1 MLTVSKSKHHV
12 KMILIVVFAQCLLLT
27 MSASV
32 FAEPYLQLDA
42 NPAVYVGGE
51 EESTVTTGDVF
62 TLYALVN
69 STAPEAP
76 DPIDLL
82 KKYYYLSIAIAPKVD
97 TPTDLGS
104 FIFDGDVINVTADMV
119 YGIPPVATEIYQDLP
134 SHGIFDTYFKE
145 IPFTLTGATRTNL
158 YDVEYNSGGPGPENH
173 SGDLYYQEFAV
184 DATGLND
191 DYFLHFDLY
200 TGLNGAIKFAP
211 PSHDVTHAPVPGA
224 VLLGMLG
231 MGVAGMKLRKF
242 A

>member
-1 MLTVSKSKHHV
+1 MSKAKHHI
-12 KMILIVVFAQCLLLT
+12 KMIYAVVFVQCLLLIIGNT
-27 MSASV
+27 AYAV
-32 FAEPYLQLDA
+32 PYLQLDA
-42 NPAVYVGGE
+42 NPAVYVAGE
-51 EESTVTTGDVF
+51 EDSTVTTSDVF

-69 STAPEAP
+69 SAAPEAP
-76 DPIDLL
+76 NPIDLL
-82 KKYYYLSIAIAPKVD
+82 KKYYLSIAIVPQVD

-119 YGIPPVATEIYQDLP
+119 YGIPPIELAISQDLP

-158 YDVEYNSGGPGPENH
+158 YDVEFNSGGPGPENA
-173 SGDLYYQEFAV
+173 SGKLYYQEFAV

-200 TGLNGAIKFAP
+200 TGVDGAIQFAP

-224 VLLGMLG
+224 LLLGMLG
-231 MGVAGMKLRKF
+231 MGVAGMKLRKY